1 MTDELRPF
9 GRPAVSD
16 ALLGEQRRLRN
27 SRASIA
33 RALSGRRLRRRVVP
47 PVAIGSMV
55 LLGTAA
61 AGIWVHGIV
70 EPATTTLASAP
81 AAADPSTAIQQATLD
96 QLRRQI
102 AADEATLAVLTGGK
116 VPASVAQAAAAATL
130 GGGQPSQPGQPTG
143 GARQPAA
150 NAGKAAT
157 GAVGGSTVAAGKAVA
172 AAAGGGQNQ
181 PAAGA
186 TAPAAQPVQPPAN
199 PAPQPQPTAAPA
211 PAPAPK
217 PAPTTAAPPPPPPPP
232 PTVHATSGASGGHG

>member
-9 GRPAVSD
+9 SRPAVSD
-16 ALLGEQRRLRN
+16 ALLGEQRRMRN

-70 EPATTTLASAP
+70 EPATTVLASAP
-81 AAADPSTAIQQATLD
+81 GTADPSIAIQQATLD

-102 AADEATLAVLTGGK
+102 AADEATLAALTGGK
-116 VPASVAQAAAAATL
+116 VPASLAQATAAAAL
-130 GGGQPSQPGQPTG
+130 GASQASQPGQSAGAARQSLATSGKTAAGNTG
-143 GARQPAA
+143 GSAA
-150 NAGKAAT
+150 K
-157 GAVGGSTVAAGKAVA
+157 
-172 AAAGGGQNQ
+172 AAAGGAGGGVKVQ
-181 PAAGA
+181 PVAGA
-186 TAPAAQPVQPPAN
+186 TAPAAQPAQPTVN
-199 PAPQPQPTAAPA
+199 SAPQPQPTAA

-232 PTVHATSGASGGHG
+232 TVHATSGASGGHG